1 MFYLLKVLLFFL
13 GVGVVEAHDELA
25 FKCELVVL
33 VEQSSLGVA
42 NMQVTGHRETEKKS
56 LLRKLLKT

>member
-13 GVGVVEAHDELA
+13 GVGVVKAHNELA

-33 VEQSSLGVA
+33 VQQSSLGMA
-42 NMQVTGHRETEKKS
+42 NMQVTGNRKMS
-56 LLRKLLKT
+56 LLR